1 MANVGFKVMREGAAI
16 TSTDLR
22 DYVIHSGYKNPKVV
36 PVGTQAITTDA
47 FGNFIFTLAHG
58 LGYAPMHMVQIKV
71 AGKWYD
77 ITSFGAIFDPVSGNG
92 SFMWSYSDATNL
104 YVYSYFAYWPGVQN
118 WTLKYLLIID
128 QR

>member
-1 MANVGFKVMREGAAI
+1 MADIGFKVMRDGASV

-22 DYVIHSGYKNPKVV
+22 DYVIHSKYKNPKVL
-36 PVGTQAITTDA
+36 PIGTQAITTDA
-47 FGNFIFTLAHG
+47 SGNFVFTLAHG
-58 LGYAPMHMVQIKV
+58 LGYAPMHMVQLKV

-77 ITSFGAIFDPVSGNG
+77 VTSFGAIFDTVSGNG
-92 SFMWSYSDATNL
+92 SYVWSFTDATNL
-104 YVYSYFAYWPGVQN
+104 YVYSAFGYWPSVQS